1 MADAVSPAVPL
12 AVGLSGATLVTMF
25 PDLDKGALV
34 GAFGGALMFVVKA
47 KDVGAF
53 TRFLYL
59 IIGWIGGYYMAA
71 EVVAQKWA
79 ITSAIAAFGCGLVT
93 VVASI
98 SIIDAFQTGQPPK
111 WLSFIPGLIGRV
123 FGKRDGP

>member
-1 MADAVSPAVPL
+1 MADAISPAVPL

-25 PDLDKGALV
+25 PDLDKAALV
-34 GAFGGALMFVVKA
+34 GAFGGALMFVVRA

-79 ITSAIAAFGCGLVT
+79 LTSAIPAFGFGLVT

-98 SIIDAFQTGQPPK
+98 SIIDAVQTGQPPK
-111 WLSFIPGLIGRV
+111 WMALIPGFISRI